1 MQLAVLGLNHK
12 TVPVNIREQFSIS
25 PSGIHSGLHHL
36 DIYDGIQEAV
46 ILSTCNRTE
55 IYAVLGDGAA
65 GAASLKKFFLD
76 LSGNSQAEDAYF
88 YYYTDR
94 ECIRH
99 LFEVSSSLDSL
110 VIGESQILNQVKN
123 AYSLALRA
131 KSTGTLL
138 NTLFHRA
145 ITTGKRVRA
154 ETHISYNAVS
164 VSYAA
169 VQLAQKVWGTLEGKT
184 ALIFG
189 AGQMA
194 ELTVR
199 NLVGKGLQTV
209 FVANRHLDRAVKL
222 AETLG
227 GKAVPFDNALE
238 TSESA
243 DILITST
250 GSSQY
255 IIQPWEARLLMV
267 RRNQRPLVIIDIA
280 VPRDVDPECGKI
292 QGLQLYN
299 IDDLEAVVADNIRFR
314 QGEAEQAR
322 RIVQEELDALEE
334 RFQYLSCR
342 PVMVSL
348 SDKAEHIRKREI
360 RRALSKLPDISD
372 EEKRIM
378 DHMTRMIVR
387 KMLREPMMHLNES
400 AGTDQ
405 ESVYKSAVTSL
416 FRLNVRKEN
425 LLAKSN

>member
-1 MQLAVLGLNHK
+1 
-12 TVPVNIREQFSIS
+12 
-25 PSGIHSGLHHL
+25 
-36 DIYDGIQEAV
+36 
-46 ILSTCNRTE
+46 
-55 IYAVLGDGAA
+55 
-65 GAASLKKFFLD
+65 
-76 LSGNSQAEDAYF
+76 
-88 YYYTDR
+88 
-94 ECIRH
+94 
-99 LFEVSSSLDSL
+99 
-110 VIGESQILNQVKN
+110 
-123 AYSLALRA
+123 
-131 KSTGTLL
+131 
-138 NTLFHRA
+138 
-145 ITTGKRVRA
+145 
-154 ETHISYNAVS
+154 
-164 VSYAA
+164 
-169 VQLAQKVWGTLEGKT
+169 
-184 ALIFG
+184 
-189 AGQMA
+189 
-194 ELTVR
+194 
-199 NLVGKGLQTV
+199 
-209 FVANRHLDRAVKL
+209 LDRAVKL